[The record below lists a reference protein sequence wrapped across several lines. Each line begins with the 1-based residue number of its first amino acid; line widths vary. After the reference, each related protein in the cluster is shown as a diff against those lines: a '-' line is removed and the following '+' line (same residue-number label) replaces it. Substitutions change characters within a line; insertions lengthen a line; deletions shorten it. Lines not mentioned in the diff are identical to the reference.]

1 MNIYLIYGTE
11 YSLIRKEINKIC
23 SDSEEIITYDMKE
36 SNIRLALDDANYVSL
51 FDSKKSIICE
61 NFDLVIGSKEK
72 NIHDIDYL
80 INYIN
85 DENHTHNL
93 ILVSYLEKL
102 DARSKIFNLLKDKAK
117 VIYKQSFNPRKAK
130 EYEDLVENE
139 FKQNK
144 YKIDSKTI
152 KYFVEYVGKNVD
164 ILISEIEKLMLY
176 KEEDKTITIKDIN
189 DISSKYKTDN
199 VYDLSN
205 YIMKKDIKKCFEV
218 YEELKFNK
226 IDATEIIAKL
236 GLEFTFLYQCKML
249 SSMGYSNIDIKNELN
264 AHEYRIIC
272 ALNYDFMLYEIKDI
286 IKKLHEL
293 DLNVKTGN
301 KDANELLE
309 LFLLTL

>member
-1 MNIYLIYGTE
+1 MNNKE
-11 YSLIRKEINKIC
+11 RKTKDEVIVGNTTFKFELNQV
-23 SDSEEIITYDMKE
+23 SE
-36 SNIRLALDDANYVSL
+36 
-51 FDSKKSIICE
+51 
-61 NFDLVIGSKEK
+61 
-72 NIHDIDYL
+72 
-80 INYIN
+80 
-85 DENHTHNL
+85 
-93 ILVSYLEKL
+93 
-102 DARSKIFNLLKDKAK
+102 
-117 VIYKQSFNPRKAK
+117 
-130 EYEDLVENE
+130 
-139 FKQNK
+139 
-144 YKIDSKTI
+144 
-152 KYFVEYVGKNVD
+152 
-164 ILISEIEKLMLY
+164 
-176 KEEDKTITIKDIN
+176 
-189 DISSKYKTDN
+189 N